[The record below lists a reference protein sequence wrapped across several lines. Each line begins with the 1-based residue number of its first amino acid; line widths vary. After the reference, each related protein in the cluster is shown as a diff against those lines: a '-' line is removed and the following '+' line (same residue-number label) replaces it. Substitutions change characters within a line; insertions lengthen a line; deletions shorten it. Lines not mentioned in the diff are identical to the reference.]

1 MEAPRH
7 LEERDSHYEPQL
19 GKKEPQEEMALRARG
34 EPLRSLP
41 RLRPRRLPLSWGK
54 GCSSAWLP
62 WLRNCDEPWERFCLC
77 ALRTDFRVKP
87 STFSEAEMAAL
98 AAPGGD
104 DDDISAAL
112 VLGSSRCCLHKTGS
126 GRRRRRGRG
135 AERSRPSAPSP
146 GPHHPPAPGHRRP
159 SRRPPTPHGSISV
172 PEVPGPRC
180 AAGSRRQGRG
190 RRGVKKLLT
199 PGAEGGWKGA

>member
-1 MEAPRH
+1 MFFFLPGKYFSPNPSRPQL
-7 LEERDSHYEPQL
+7 LEELLLISYY
-19 GKKEPQEEMALRARG
+19 
-34 EPLRSLP
+34 SLQ
-41 RLRPRRLPLSWGK
+41 SF
-54 GCSSAWLP
+54 S
-62 WLRNCDEPWERFCLC
+62 
-77 ALRTDFRVKP
+77 VKP
-87 STFSEAEMAAL
+87 FLTHLQPHKSLVFSEAEMAAL

-190 RRGVKKLLT
+190 QRGVKKLLT